1 MRYLVGFVWVCLLG
15 VGPLVGCG
23 EDMVELCAVEVDS
36 WLKDNPPPLDND
48 NMVDTYTLHHFVI
61 NLYIDEENVGWIDSD
76 EFESFSGT
84 LDIQENTIAATVTVE
99 GETET
104 STGYYK
110 RTIESPYNG
119 VLRVDDGSE
128 TYDLNYS
135 FLEWCDDAGSRRL
148 LN

>member
-1 MRYLVGFVWVCLLG
+1 
-15 VGPLVGCG
+15 
-23 EDMVELCAVEVDS
+23 MVELCAVEVDS

-104 STGYYK
+104 STGSYK

-135 FLEWCDDAGSRRL
+135 FLEWCDDAGCRRL
-148 LN
+148 LNLYAPEPVCEMVPW